1 MKTIYAVD
9 FEGNISIVGFR
20 GGSQSQPTVGRVV
33 NGLPSDFIVHSL
45 SELWVMVRDGIATNL
60 KTNTYG
66 ATQFDVYKVDVDKE
80 RYEEVFDLGN
90 RALFLGFNATLAVE
104 QDECFKGNSVYF
116 TDDCSS
122 SYFHSERGGGKDLGI
137 YYYLDGNIKPH
148 YTYHRFSPPIWIF
161 NSPFSV

>member
-1 MKTIYAVD
+1 MI
-9 FEGNISIVGFR
+9 
-20 GGSQSQPTVGRVV
+20 
-33 NGLPSDFIVHSL
+33 
-45 SELWVMVRDGIATNL
+45 VRDGVETNP

-66 ATQFDVYKVDVDKE
+66 AKQFDVYKVDVDKE
-80 RYEEVFDLGN
+80 SYEEVFDLGN

-122 SYFHSERGGGKDLGI
+122 SYFHSERGGGKDMGI
-137 YYYLDGNIKPH
+137 YNYLDGNIEPN
-148 YTYHRFSPPIWIF
+148 YTGESYHRFSPPIWIF